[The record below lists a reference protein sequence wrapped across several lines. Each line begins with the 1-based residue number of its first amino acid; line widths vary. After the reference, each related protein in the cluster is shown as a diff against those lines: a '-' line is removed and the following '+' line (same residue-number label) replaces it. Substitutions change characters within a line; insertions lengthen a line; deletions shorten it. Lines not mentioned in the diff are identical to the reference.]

1 MNAVPEQD
9 VESLDE
15 YLDGALPP
23 EDAGRLRER
32 LAREPELAAAL
43 AELEAERAARAAVWA
58 ALEPSDAHARRF
70 ADRVTT
76 AARRQAVWGRVG
88 RYARFGSAA
97 AACLLVGY
105 LFGWANHDSAPGA
118 RPPGT
123 VPGTG
128 VNTVGSGGDRVGNS
142 AGRYRV
148 PVGYDEQGRPI
159 MQAFDNLEDARRF
172 AEELRRLRDAGERDS
187 VIIREQF

>member
-9 VESLDE
+9 VESLEE

-23 EDAGRLRER
+23 ADAERVRER
-32 LAREPELAAAL
+32 LGREPEFAAAL
-43 AELEAERAARAAVWA
+43 AQLEAERAARAAVWA
-58 ALEPSDAHARRF
+58 ALEPSDTEARRF
-70 ADRVTT
+70 ANRVTT
-76 AARRQAVWGRVG
+76 AARRQETWRRVG
-88 RYARFGSAA
+88 RRARFGSAA
-97 AACLLVGY
+97 AACLMVGY
-105 LFGWANHDSAPGA
+105 LFGWANHESGPGP
-118 RPPGT
+118 RPPGN

-128 VNTVGSGGDRVGNS
+128 VNTIGSGGDRVGS
-142 AGRYRV
+142 PAGRYRV

-172 AEELRRLRDAGERDS
+172 AEELRRLRDVGERDS